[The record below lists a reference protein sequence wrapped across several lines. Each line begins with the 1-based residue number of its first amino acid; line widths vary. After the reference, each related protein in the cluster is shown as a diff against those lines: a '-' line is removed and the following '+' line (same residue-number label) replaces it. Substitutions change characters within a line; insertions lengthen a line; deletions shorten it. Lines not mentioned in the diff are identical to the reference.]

1 MHPGGF
7 GIREDEP
14 AVIDRR
20 YSKRD
25 QSMGIANIPTKGILG
40 GIIALGIMVT
50 ILVAVPAARWFLLF
64 SIPAGLIVAG
74 ILHFVNRPKA

>member
-1 MHPGGF
+1 
-7 GIREDEP
+7 
-14 AVIDRR
+14 
-20 YSKRD
+20 
-25 QSMGIANIPTKGILG
+25 MGIANIPTKGILG